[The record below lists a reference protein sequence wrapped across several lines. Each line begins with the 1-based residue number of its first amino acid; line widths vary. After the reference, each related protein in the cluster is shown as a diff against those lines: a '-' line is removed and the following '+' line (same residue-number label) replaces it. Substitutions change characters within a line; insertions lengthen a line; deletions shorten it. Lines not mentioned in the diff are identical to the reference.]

1 MNMKKPVNKEAFKM
15 LAMEIGLNAA
25 ARRLGV
31 PINTAKS
38 WARRGRWKLPKRP
51 GGRPQRTIVATSMHP
66 VADALGA
73 THEEIADATKTAI
86 LQTIRK
92 AAQLAASKPALDVST
107 VAELRDLASALDRLC
122 GGKPQVSITNQV
134 GIVCDEATRMR
145 LIKQREELLASVAPA
160 AMTLPEP
167 QAQLQTNIGAPNGI
181 LAANDPKPDSRP
193 GSPWS
198 MPAGAEAPSDA
209 SPVLRAWLEHEGPE
223 PET

>member
-1 MNMKKPVNKEAFKM
+1 
-15 LAMEIGLNAA
+15 
-25 ARRLGV
+25 
-31 PINTAKS
+31 
-38 WARRGRWKLPKRP
+38 
-51 GGRPQRTIVATSMHP
+51 MHP
-66 VADALGA
+66 VADALDA

-86 LQTIRK
+86 LQTLQK

-107 VAELRDLASALDRLC
+107 VAELRDLASSLDRLC

-145 LIKQREELLASVAPA
+145 LIKQREELLAKSEAPA

-167 QAQLQTNIGAPNGI
+167 QAQLQINIGAPNGI
-181 LAANDPKPDSRP
+181 LARNDPKPDSRP

-209 SPVLRAWLEHEGPE
+209 SPVLRAWIEHERPE
-223 PET
+223 SET